1 MLHGTFTA
9 IITPFRDGKVDEAAW
24 THLIER
30 QIAEGVHGL
39 APCGTTGEAAT
50 LKLEERQR
58 LVELCVQ
65 VARGRV
71 PVIAGAGSN
80 DTAEAI
86 ELTRHA
92 KRVGADAAM
101 VVAPYY
107 NRPSQ
112 EGILAHFR
120 AINEAVQ
127 LPLLVYNVPSRT
139 GVDISVETMARLSA
153 LPNVIGCKDATGD
166 LTRVARHQRAC
177 AEGFLLFSG
186 DDPTA
191 LGFNAHGGVGCISVT
206 ANVVPGACA
215 KMQEACL
222 AGDFVTARRIDQ
234 GLTELHRA
242 LVVEPS
248 PAPTKYALALLG
260 LCREELRLPLLALS
274 ESGREPVRAA
284 MRLAGCDV

>member
-71 PVIAGAGSN
+71 PVLAGAGSN

-120 AINEAVQ
+120 AINEVVQ

-242 LVVEPS
+242 LFVEPS

>member
-71 PVIAGAGSN
+71 PVLAGAGSN

-242 LVVEPS
+242 LFVEPS